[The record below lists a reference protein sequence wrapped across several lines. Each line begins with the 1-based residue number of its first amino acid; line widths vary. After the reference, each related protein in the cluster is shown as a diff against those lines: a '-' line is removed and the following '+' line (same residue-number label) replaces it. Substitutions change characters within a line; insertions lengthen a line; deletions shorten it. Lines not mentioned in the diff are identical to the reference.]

1 MAYKYKLSEMSKKA
15 SADEAEKEL
24 GIPKSSFEVGQVSFS
39 KDGTSK
45 STITDIDPETGA
57 VRWQITQL
65 PGFDKLYDDL
75 TDLVSTAKR
84 TYVKTKDDKKFRDFY
99 DEIRV
104 IRNKVRTHLRNEYPD
119 QYKRIVTEEEV
130 EEISM
135 SGAAGAYNTPYA
147 FRLKKKKQKD
157 IVPEV
162 VEGTC
167 GYDRDKN
174 GKKLKGPG
182 GLGEALS
189 YAFSEFD
196 FNIKDGAYKAEV
208 EAKIKKELKKVQS
221 KPLEIPEKDLQA
233 IIKNAENYFTKEA
246 RKEEKA
252 NRKPK
257 KIKSTEF
264 AQFAADYYTEEY
276 YPDKY
281 GKDYPDKRGNMQ
293 AIQTGYT
300 PEQAERFRRSDV
312 VPFLIDY
319 DVKGNDGKT
328 IGLYNMPDDYYTM
341 DAEEFN
347 KKYEVYKR
355 REIKRRNDRLKDP
368 DFPIEKLQDKPGGP
382 LKLQKDFYEIRAWEF
397 DKIYGK
403 GGEIEDEDFDIEDYS
418 RLGFLN
424 EEDKTFKVGQKVTYL
439 GNPGEITKVDKD
451 IMDRVYYNVLYDKGT
466 GKTKASNIY
475 NKDGEIK
482 AINEGDTYEK
492 MAAKG
497 KKAGSLKQGT
507 VRKRLGIKK
516 GEKIPLSLIN
526 KELARLKKMDK
537 DDKKKGVQ
545 LGDKNQKYY
554 KALQL
559 SKTLKTTTNVDEGSN
574 DPGASLGP
582 GPKAGPDG
590 VTDSA
595 YTKQFKYKLVP
606 KTKKGTYV
614 QKGSGTIVKK
624 LF

>member
-1 MAYKYKLSEMSKKA
+1 MPYKYKLSEMSKKA

-24 GIPKSSFEVGQVSFS
+24 GIPKSRFEVGQVTISD
-39 KDGTSK
+39 DGTSK

-57 VRWQITQL
+57 VKWTITQL

-75 TDLVSTAKR
+75 TDLVNTAKR

-119 QYKRIVTEEEV
+119 QYKRIVMEEEV
-130 EEISM
+130 DEISTTGG
-135 SGAAGAYNTPYA
+135 GAGSASFRPGTGMQYATPYA
-147 FRLKKKKQKD
+147 FRLKKKKDKD
-157 IVPEV
+157 DID
-162 VEGTC
+162 EGTC
-167 GYDRDKN
+167 GYDRDKK

-196 FNIKDGAYKAEV
+196 FIIKDDAYKAEV

-221 KPLEIPEKDLQA
+221 KPLEIPEKDLEA
-233 IIKNAENYFTKEA
+233 IIKNAENYFAKEA

-341 DAEEFN
+341 DAKEFD

-355 REIKRRNDRLKDP
+355 REIKRRNDRLKAP

-382 LKLQKDFYEIRAWEF
+382 LKLQKDFYEIRVWEF

-403 GGEIEDEDFDIEDYS
+403 GGEIEDEDFNIEDYS
-418 RLGFLN
+418 RLGFL
-424 EEDKTFKVGQKVTYL
+424 K
-439 GNPGEITKVDKD
+439 
-451 IMDRVYYNVLYDKGT
+451 
-466 GKTKASNIY
+466 
-475 NKDGEIK
+475 K

-492 MAAKG
+492 IAAKG
-497 KKAGSLKQGT
+497 KKARSLKQGT

-537 DDKKKGVQ
+537 DDDKKGVQ

-559 SKTLKTTTNVDEGSN
+559 SKTLKTTTNVNEDSKN
-574 DPGASLGP
+574 PGATLGP
-582 GPKAGPDG
+582 GPKATEDG
-590 VTDSA
+590 VKDNYYVKA
-595 YTKQFKYKLVP
+595 FKYKLVP
-606 KTKKGTYV
+606 KNKDGTYV
-614 QKGSGTIVKK
+614 QKDSGLEVKK